1 MKELFNALPRVSK
14 ADWLLDTCF
23 VYYVFQHQK
32 EKELIEFCKKHDVAL
47 TSFTVE
53 ELLYHM
59 HDVNHIIRERLRY
72 IIKHSVLLGV
82 IELNVHPGEI
92 DQEIAY
98 VMGADEKL
106 IHLIPDHSDAVVAA
120 AAVNLGANIITR
132 DKHHLFTT
140 VLSDYFKELGLL
152 VKNNF

>member
-1 MKELFNALPRVSK
+1 MKELFNALPRVNK
-14 ADWLLDTCF
+14 ANWLLDTCF
-23 VYYVFQHQK
+23 VYYIFEHQK
-32 EKELIEFCKKHDVAL
+32 ERELIDFCKENDVAL

-59 HDVNHIIRERLRY
+59 HDVNHNVRERLRY
-72 IIKHSVLLGV
+72 LIKHSVLLGV
-82 IELNVHPGEI
+82 VELNVHPGEI

-98 VMGADEKL
+98 VIGVDERL

-120 AAVNLGANIITR
+120 AAVKLGANIITR
-132 DKHHLFTT
+132 DKHHLFTN
-140 VLSDYFKELGLL
+140 VLSDYFKEKNLL